1 MSAALDSGHDVDL
14 AVQVRGRRPVSDAA
28 ARNGQGDAGAQA
40 GLVLLYTQHRAQLM
54 RFLCARTGDAA
65 EAEDIVQELWLRL
78 RNQRVGP
85 IANGRAYLFQ
95 MANNLALDRV
105 RERQRRARRDRL
117 WTETVQLEA
126 AAQGEVAAPGPQPA
140 EELIDQEELQQLA
153 AAVAAL
159 PEGARRAF
167 WLHKI
172 EGWSHAEVAARL
184 GISRSGVEKHIALAM
199 RHLRRTLL
207 G

>member
-1 MSAALDSGHDVDL
+1 M
-14 AVQVRGRRPVSDAA
+14 SDAA

-95 MANNLALDRV
+95 MANNLVLDRV
-105 RERQRRARRDRL
+105 RERRRRARRDRRGPR
-117 WTETVQLEA
+117 QCYGSRP
-126 AAQGEVAAPGPQPA
+126 AAQGEVAATR
-140 EELIDQEELQQLA
+140 A
-153 AAVAAL
+153 AA
-159 PEGARRAF
+159 G
-167 WLHKI
+167 
-172 EGWSHAEVAARL
+172 G
-184 GISRSGVEKHIALAM
+184 RS
-199 RHLRRTLL
+199 
-207 G
+207 

>member
-1 MSAALDSGHDVDL
+1 M
-14 AVQVRGRRPVSDAA
+14 RGGSPVNDGA
-28 ARNGQGDAGAQA
+28 ARGGQGDAGERA
-40 GLVLLYTQHRAQLM
+40 GLVQLYSQHRAQLL

-78 RNQRVGP
+78 RTQRVGP
-85 IANGRAYLFQ
+85 VSNGRAYLFQ
-95 MANNLALDRV
+95 MANNLALDRA

-117 WTETVQLEA
+117 WTESVQLEG
-126 AAQGEVAAPGPQPA
+126 AAQGEVAAPGRQPA
-140 EELIDQEELQQLA
+140 DELIDQEELQQLS

-159 PEGARRAF
+159 PDGARRAF

-172 EGWSHAEVAARL
+172 EGWSHAEVASRL